1 MIRRRRRVREIAF
14 SFDSF
19 LDVVA
24 NVVGIIIRLILVVW
38 VGARTYTGM
47 QPTAITTPTVEVES
61 LAPTDPLVSE
71 LEQRRRELALVQ
83 NRLSDQL
90 RLLDDARD
98 TEASPAEEWAALE
111 TRRRKL
117 EEEQAALDRDAAQHG
132 QVVRAAALSGAELR
146 ERSRRLMDDIKAL
159 DKLPPLKKTF
169 QYKTP
174 ISQPVQA
181 EELLFECQSG
191 RVTFIDIGTM
201 LREVRTLIRDKGE
214 ELRSRW
220 HMDGVVGPVGPF
232 RLHYQVE
239 RERDV
244 LGITGAPDAKANFR
258 YGLTGWVVEPA
269 TGARGEP
276 TDAALAA
283 NSEFRRIVDAIDP
296 QQTVVTFFV
305 YPDSFAVFRQLRDYL
320 YERDVVVAGRPL
332 PAGAPITASSKN
344 GTRSRGQ

>member
-1 MIRRRRRVREIAF
+1 MIRRRRHGREIPF

-47 QPTAITTPTVEVES
+47 QPNPMDQPMAEITSPEP
-61 LAPTDPLVSE
+61 ADPLASE
-71 LEQRRRELALVQ
+71 LEQRRRELALAQ
-83 NRLSDQL
+83 NRLSDQM
-90 RLLDDARD
+90 RLLDDARVKGA
-98 TEASPAEEWAALE
+98 EPSEEWAALE

-117 EEEQAALDRDAAQHG
+117 EQEQADLDRQTAERGRIVQAAS
-132 QVVRAAALSGAELR
+132 LSGEELR
-146 ERSRRLMDDIKAL
+146 QRSRKLMDEIKAME
-159 DKLPPLKKTF
+159 KLPSVKKTF
-169 QYKTP
+169 HYKTP

-181 EELLFECQSG
+181 EELLFECQNG
-191 RVTFIDIGTM
+191 RVAFVDVGSM
-201 LREVRTLIRDKGE
+201 LREVRASIHDRGE

-220 HMDGVVGPVGPF
+220 QVEGVVGPIGAF
-232 RLHYQVE
+232 RLHYVLE
-239 RERDV
+239 RERDM
-244 LGITGAPDAKANFR
+244 LGIGNSPDHNANFR

-269 TGARGEP
+269 TAARGEP
-276 TDAALAA
+276 VDAALAA

-305 YPDSFAVFRQLRDYL
+305 YPESFAAFRQLRDYL
-320 YERDVVVAGRPL
+320 YEHDVVVAGRPL

>member
-1 MIRRRRRVREIAF
+1 MIRRRRRGREIAF

-38 VGARTYTGM
+38 VGARTYTGF
-47 QPTAITTPTVEVES
+47 QPPPTAAVAVPAES
-61 LAPTDPLVSE
+61 QAPPDSLVSE

-90 RLLDDARD
+90 RLLDETRGKGAI
-98 TEASPAEEWAALE
+98 PAEEWTALDA
-111 TRRRKL
+111 RRSKL
-117 EEEQAALDRDAAQHG
+117 EAAQATVDGETAKHG
-132 QVVRAAALSGAELR
+132 QLSRAAALSEQELR
-146 ERSRRLMDDIKAL
+146 ARSRRLMDEIKAL

-181 EELLFECQSG
+181 EELLFECQDG
-191 RVTFIDIGTM
+191 RVTFIDIGAM
-201 LREVRTLIRDKGE
+201 LHEIRTIMKEKGE

-220 HMDGVVGPVGPF
+220 EVEGVTEPIGPY
-232 RLHYQVE
+232 RLHYTIE
-239 RERDV
+239 REREA
-244 LGITGAPDAKANFR
+244 LAFGETPDGKSNFR
-258 YGLTGWVVEPA
+258 YGMTGWLVEPLKA
-269 TGARGEP
+269 TRGEP
-276 TDAALAA
+276 VDAALSP

-296 QQTVVTFFV
+296 QATVVTFWV
-305 YPDSFAVFRQLRDYL
+305 YPESFAAFRRLRDYL
-320 YERDVVVAGRPL
+320 YDRDVVVAGRPL
-332 PAGAPITASSKN
+332 PAGAPIMASSKN

>member
-1 MIRRRRRVREIAF
+1 MIRRRRRGREIAF

-38 VGARTYTGM
+38 VGARTYTGI
-47 QPTAITTPTVEVES
+47 QPTAFTPPTTEVE
-61 LAPTDPLVSE
+61 APAPADPLISE

-83 NRLSDQL
+83 NRLSNQL
-90 RLLDDARD
+90 RLLDDARGK
-98 TEASPAEEWAALE
+98 EVAPPAEWAALE
-111 TRRRKL
+111 TRRHEL
-117 EEEQAALDRDAAQHG
+117 EEERASLDRAAARQG
-132 QVVRAAALSGAELR
+132 QIVRAAALSGAELR
-146 ERSRRLMDDIKAL
+146 ERSRRLMDEIKAM
-159 DKLPPLKKTF
+159 DKLPPVKKSF

-181 EELLFECQSG
+181 EELLFECQNG
-191 RVTFIDIGTM
+191 RVTFIDIGNM
-201 LREVRTLIRDKGE
+201 LRDVRAAIRDKGE

-220 HMDGVVGPVGPF
+220 QVDGIVGPVGPF
-232 RLHYQVE
+232 RLHYTVE
-239 RERDV
+239 RERDM
-244 LGITGAPDAKANFR
+244 LGIGDTPDAKANFR
-258 YGLTGWVVEPA
+258 YGLTGWVIEPTTA
-269 TGARGEP
+269 ARGE
-276 TDAALAA
+276 TANAALAG

-305 YPDSFAVFRQLRDYL
+305 YPDSFATFRQLRDYL

-332 PAGAPITASSKN
+332 PTGAPVTASSRN